1 MYSSSTHYPY
11 SDAVTILLNCAAN
24 KVCSKHPVL
33 VEQNASFI
41 VDLDQLDHPDDIK
54 SDDCGHW
61 IHNGRKSTKI
71 AVWKRNGVV
80 VRVLSTAKTR
90 KSQPDENSELYTL
103 VRVYYT
109 NDPHSDF
116 KRTYYYLYGESL

>member
-1 MYSSSTHYPY
+1 M
-11 SDAVTILLNCAAN
+11 
-24 KVCSKHPVL
+24 CSKHLVL
-33 VEQNASFI
+33 VEQNASFV

-61 IHNGRKSTKI
+61 IHNGQKSTKI

-90 KSQPDENSELYTL
+90 KSPPDENSELYTL

-116 KRTYYYLYGESL
+116 KRTYYCLYGESL